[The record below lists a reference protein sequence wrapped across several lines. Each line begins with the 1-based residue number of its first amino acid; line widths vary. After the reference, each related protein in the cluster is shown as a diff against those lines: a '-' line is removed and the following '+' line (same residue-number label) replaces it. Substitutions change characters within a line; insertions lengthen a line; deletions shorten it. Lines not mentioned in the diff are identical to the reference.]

1 MKILMSNSL
10 KTYGLV
16 VPDDEKVTKLGQ
28 YKLDL
33 LVKSIEYC
41 LALFKLEDDRE
52 CHETSIRI
60 GFLEKNGC
68 TSLILQPK
76 NFVGD
81 AWIAVAP
88 LVEEES

>member
-41 LALFKLEDDRE
+41 SALFRLEDDKD

-76 NFVGD
+76 NFVGE

>member
-41 LALFKLEDDRE
+41 SALFRLEDDKD

-68 TSLILQPK
+68 TSLILQPL
-76 NFVGD
+76 NFVGE